1 MKTHINTFMKFTTIV
16 VEIEDNIYLNDIPE
30 IRSKL
35 QSISCNGQISYE
47 QPLSVINKHDEDIC
61 YGWRFVIISN
71 QNTSCINSVIDDIA
85 ELVA

>member
-30 IRSKL
+30 IRSEL

-47 QPLSVINKHDEDIC
+47 GPHSIINKHDEDIRF
-61 YGWRFVIISN
+61 GWRFIVLSN
-71 QNTSCINSVIDDIA
+71 KNISCINSVIDDIC
-85 ELVA
+85 EIVA